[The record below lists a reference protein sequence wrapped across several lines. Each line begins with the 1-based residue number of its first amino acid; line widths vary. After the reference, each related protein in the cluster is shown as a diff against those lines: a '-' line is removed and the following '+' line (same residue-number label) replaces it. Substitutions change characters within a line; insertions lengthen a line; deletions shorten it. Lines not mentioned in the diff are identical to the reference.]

1 MERRSKEI
9 HREGRERGGRRSAH
23 IVICLHAYTH
33 TSTHRSAPHSVDHI
47 LEAMF
52 DGVISPGYLIRTGVS
67 VLSWHTCRWNTL
79 QASRATAEVRRW
91 PPCEGVVHLPREGGV
106 ATGQLGGAEWAG
118 WWSGWFVTVLE
129 GEEGATWNGAGGRE
143 EGKGRGGGWEEEG
156 G

>member
-1 MERRSKEI
+1 M
-9 HREGRERGGRRSAH
+9 
-23 IVICLHAYTH
+23 
-33 TSTHRSAPHSVDHI
+33 SAPHSVDHI

-52 DGVISPGYLIRTGVS
+52 DGVISPGYLIRTGVP
-67 VLSWHTCRWNTL
+67 VLSRHTCRWNTL
-79 QASRATAEVRRW
+79 QASGATAEVRRW

-143 EGKGRGGGWEEEG
+143 EGKGRGGGWKEEG
-156 G
+156 RVRGRGGEGEEVHWCTVTVEQAWNNNLIHCKDH